1 MPEKTNGLIQTIEAL
16 WGGAATVLL
25 AAAIGRLMWHSGE
38 VRQGRRKFIGPELF
52 WELPVAVGMAIIGE
66 GLSGYLDLGPPMS
79 TGIIAALA
87 YLGPRGAEV
96 LIAKL
101 LKARP
106 DS

>member
-66 GLSGYLDLGPPMS
+66 GLSGYL
-79 TGIIAALA
+79 
-87 YLGPRGAEV
+87 GPRGAEV

-106 DS
+106 GS